1 MNTPHDSKSLRPSRR
16 DRGPW
21 SRRPFPELGAWVPLR
36 VHELA
41 TPSTQS
47 DPHPDSVPSSMV
59 LPSQAA
65 PQCTHEISKRPQRLV
80 LKEERR
86 FLTSPSSVKM
96 ESALRG
102 SKCLINKLF
111 K

>member
-65 PQCTHEISKRPQRLV
+65 PQRLV